1 MKPEMEKKIQ
11 EFLEKNNFKAEMPSE
26 ARKSLIRYIYFVKT
40 SLKQP
45 MKAAEVFDLTGKP
58 AKMAITASYFSLN

>member
-1 MKPEMEKKIQ
+1 MEPEIEKEIQ

-26 ARKSLIRYIYFVKT
+26 ARKCLIRYIYFVKT
-40 SLKQP
+40 SVKQP
-45 MKAAEVFDLTGKP
+45 IKAAKVFDLTDKP